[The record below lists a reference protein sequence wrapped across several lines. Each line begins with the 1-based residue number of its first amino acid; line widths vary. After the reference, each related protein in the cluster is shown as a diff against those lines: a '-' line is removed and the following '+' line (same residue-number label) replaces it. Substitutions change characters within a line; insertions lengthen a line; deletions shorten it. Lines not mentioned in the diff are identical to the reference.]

1 MRRRE
6 AAFYRGL
13 LAFCRAQPEQ
23 PRRRGRVEQQQPV
36 LDGVIDVSSDT
47 SEDDVGAPVP
57 APPMIIDLDSSLD
70 TLPDIDPRPQHQ
82 LPVQPLPD
90 LGPLDVTQ
98 DLLPPPRHQ
107 AFREAVV
114 LLQRLQLPPLQP
126 ITPPPELQLR
136 PQTPPPEEVEQWQAL
151 EVEVEDP
158 DGHQYTVLVAQPL
171 AVQQPQVVPVPEHVP
186 AGYQPPPPMPVVN
199 WALVA
204 HALFTIAEAEHQG
217 SQ

>member
-1 MRRRE
+1 MP
-6 AAFYRGL
+6 
-13 LAFCRAQPEQ
+13 AQP
-23 PRRRGRVEQQQPV
+23 VV
-36 LDGVIDVSSDT
+36 
-47 SEDDVGAPVP
+47 
-57 APPMIIDLDSSLD
+57 IDLDSSLD

-82 LPVQPLPD
+82 LSVQPLLD

-98 DLLPPPRHQ
+98 DLLPQPRYQ

-114 LLQRLQLPPLQP
+114 LLQHLQLPPLQP

-136 PQTPPPEEVEQWQAL
+136 PQTPPPEQVEQWQAL

-171 AVQQPQVVPVPEHVP
+171 AIQQPQVVPVPEHVP
-186 AGYQPPPPMPVVN
+186 AGYQQPPPMPAVN

-217 SQ
+217 SPINFN